1 MFYYKSTVES
11 LIIKRFI
18 LASYKNKLD
27 EIQHIDDILNV
38 VSIEDILI
46 NPSIDDIRE
55 KLLGGYV
62 LLQLKKGSGQAA
74 YALLRA
80 ESTVLGTRLVNDTE
94 NEYSVIGPKVGF
106 VENIDINI
114 HLLRRNIVTEQL
126 IFKEVSIGSM
136 SKPKS

>member
-1 MFYYKSTVES
+1 MKKSSDFSSYNIIEDGTLCLFYYKSTVES

-18 LASYKNKLD
+18 LAPIKNKLE

-62 LLQLKKGSGQAA
+62 LLQLKKVQGKQRMHF
-74 YALLRA
+74 YAPR
-80 ESTVLGTRLVNDTE
+80 V
-94 NEYSVIGPKVGF
+94 PF
-106 VENIDINI
+106 
-114 HLLRRNIVTEQL
+114 
-126 IFKEVSIGSM
+126 
-136 SKPKS
+136 

>member
-1 MFYYKSTVES
+1 MFHLSSKKKKQTFCSIPDFIHAMKKSSDFSSYNIIEDGTLCLFYYKSTVES

-18 LASYKNKLD
+18 LAPIKNKLD

-38 VSIEDILI
+38 VSIEDTLI

-94 NEYSVIGPKVGF
+94 N
-106 VENIDINI
+106 
-114 HLLRRNIVTEQL
+114 
-126 IFKEVSIGSM
+126 
-136 SKPKS
+136 